1 MKSYLYFL
9 FIVSLLFTSC
19 SIEEKTTK
27 PEREWVT
34 IKGMSMPKEDVYT
47 IRPKGIAPYGHKS
60 YFISGADYDLQKLDN
75 LYREEFNHPDSLALD
90 YNTNVKNKAFFILM
104 QKGLADEGTPEQKQY
119 YINQQL
125 KLDNNLSNLERF
137 NELLLSSL
145 DFIGEEEALKMASD
159 FYDKNRLV
167 IQEINWK
174 NTEEEQAKVT
184 ELNNEYDS
192 LKSRFK

>member
-1 MKSYLYFL
+1 MKNYL
-9 FIVSLLFTSC
+9 FILFAVLPMFISC
-19 SIEEKTTK
+19 SVEENTTNK
-27 PEREWVT
+27 EREWVT

-47 IRPKGIAPYGHKS
+47 VRPKGIAPYGHKS
-60 YFISGADYDLQKLDN
+60 YFLSGYDLQKLDD
-75 LYREEFNHPDSLALD
+75 LYRQEFNHPDSLTLD
-90 YNTNVKNKAFFILM
+90 YNTNVKNKAFSILM
-104 QKGLADEGTPEQKQY
+104 LKGLAEKGTPEQKQY

-145 DFIGEEEALKMASD
+145 DFIAEEEALKMARD

-174 NTEEEQAKVT
+174 DTEEEQAKVT
-184 ELNNEYDS
+184 ELNNEYDT
-192 LKSRFK
+192 LKSRIK